1 VNDVMISSGR
11 IRDFFVKAI
20 IVLTPMLIL
29 STGLGLASL
38 AQTAAT
44 PAEEE
49 DFAAARHL
57 FDEYKRLDQ
66 ASDSRLVD
74 FYAPEAKIESDV
86 ERKDAPTQKENYDR
100 EKFCKLITKT
110 FADPNLAKAN
120 AATSLDTP
128 TMSRERFDKKAVK
141 VEFHAYQGDTAM
153 KVNWILH
160 KTSSGQWLIVKEH
173 AVTYRKSLGLT
184 KP

>member
-1 VNDVMISSGR
+1 NRTKETGVENRRRKTANRNTVGQSAPVGTPGEDARVGSGQGLKKEQKPVNDVMISSGR

-20 IVLTPMLIL
+20 FLLTPLLIL
-29 STGLGLASL
+29 STALGLASL

-86 ERKDAPTQKENYDR
+86 ERKDSPTQKENYDR
-100 EKFCKLITKT
+100 
-110 FADPNLAKAN
+110 
-120 AATSLDTP
+120 
-128 TMSRERFDKKAVK
+128 
-141 VEFHAYQGDTAM
+141 
-153 KVNWILH
+153 
-160 KTSSGQWLIVKEH
+160 
-173 AVTYRKSLGLT
+173 
-184 KP
+184 